1 MLHNM
6 HTNWVRADDSTENHI
21 KTFSLNHY
29 YLVEIYYRWH
39 IQELMICPYFEWIPV
54 AGVISCVSCC
64 NSKEHHASR
73 EPDGSDA
80 TLRRVLACSS

>member
-1 MLHNM
+1 MQHNM
-6 HTNWVRADDSTENHI
+6 HTNCRRADDSIENHI

-29 YLVEIYYRWH
+29 YTVEIYYRWH

-54 AGVISCVSCC
+54 ANVISCLSCR

-80 TLRRVLACSS
+80 T